1 MKKLNATLSL
11 IALVLASL
19 TFGRTTLAQQ
29 TPANVQGNWTIYST
43 SIKDGS
49 MVIKHVQIA
58 QYGNH
63 ITGYFEGPDQ
73 AGPIQGE
80 VKGNFIQF
88 STVTRTAL
96 NFHGHIYGDNIAGNY
111 GIHGKQAP
119 WQAMR
124 TVGIGAPPQAV
135 VSYGQPMLIPPA
147 PQPAP
152 VAAPPAPNYSQ
163 QQSSYSQADSYSQP
177 SNYSAPQ
184 SNTSAAPTPAPLS
197 SEQLNSLVAPIA
209 LYPDALVAQV
219 LAAATVPDE
228 VTAANQWL
236 SQNPNITGQ
245 SLEQAVDQQDWD
257 PSIKALTQ
265 FPSVLAN
272 LANNL
277 SWTSSLGQAFHFQQP
292 DVMAAVQVMRAKA
305 QAAGTLQSNSQITV
319 TTPSPKVIVIQPAN
333 PQVVYVPQYNPTII
347 YGAPIV
353 VPMYTPP
360 VVFATPTLSFGVGVS
375 FGGGGWAVG
384 GGFGWGFH
392 AWACNWG
399 GWGGG
404 GGGNTIIFNHNT
416 YITNNTW
423 HSTNYNGYHPWG
435 PGSNSR
441 PFNPATN
448 PGGYRPGEDTHYGP
462 NGAYH
467 PNGYY
472 GPNGAYHHDV
482 PGTGPANAPNGGNNG
497 NHGLIGGNGGVEH
510 TGVSPNGGAVG
521 SQNHAWYGNNGT
533 FHPDGNYKPGE
544 DTHYGPNGG
553 YHPNGY
559 FGPDGGWHQDKNAGQ
574 QVPNGGN
581 NGNHGLIG
589 GNNGVQNPN
598 AGMNGPG
605 VAPANGYHNDGNGGG
620 TGMVGGS
627 GGVRDRNTGM
637 NGPGVAPAGGYH
649 NDASNLQARNDNRS
663 NLGSPRMSGD
673 GRANRMES
681 YRGRSSMAGRR
692 PQQHQVRQHAP
703 AEHHFSG
710 GGRRR

>member
-1 MKKLNATLSL
+1 MMKLNATLSL

-19 TFGRTTLAQQ
+19 TFGRATFAQQ
-29 TPANVQGNWTIYST
+29 PTAIVQGNWTIYST
-43 SIKDGS
+43 NIDDGA

-63 ITGYFEGPDQ
+63 LTGYFEGPNQ

-80 VKGNFIQF
+80 VNGNFIHF
-88 STVTRTAL
+88 STVTRTIL
-96 NFHGHIYGDNIAGNY
+96 NFHGHVYGDNIAGDY

-119 WQAMR
+119 WQAVR
-124 TVGIGAPPQAV
+124 SVGIGAPPQAV
-135 VSYGQPMLIPPA
+135 VSYGQPMLPPPTSQVA
-147 PQPAP
+147 P
-152 VAAPPAPNYSQ
+152 AAALQVS
-163 QQSSYSQADSYSQP
+163 SYSQP
-177 SNYSAPQ
+177 SYESQASNSYVSQADGGDSQAQAQVRAP
-184 SNTSAAPTPAPLS
+184 SPAPLS
-197 SEQLNSLVAPIA
+197 SEQLDSLVAPIA

-219 LAAATVPDE
+219 LAAATVPDD

-236 SQNPNITGQ
+236 GQNSNLTGQ

-257 PSIKALTQ
+257 PSVKALTQ
-265 FPSVLAN
+265 FSSVLAN

-277 SWTSSLGQAFHFQQP
+277 TWTSSLGQAFHFQQS
-292 DVMAAVQVMRAKA
+292 DVMVAVQVMRAKA
-305 QAAGTLQSNSQITV
+305 QAAGTLRSNSQITV
-319 TTPSPKVIVIQPAN
+319 TTSSPNTIVIQPAN
-333 PQVVYVPQYNPTII
+333 PQVVYVPQYNPTLV

-353 VPMYTPP
+353 VPMYMPP
-360 VVFATPTLSFGVGVS
+360 VVFATPVLSFGVGVT

-404 GGGNTIIFNHNT
+404 GGNTIIFNHNT

-423 HSTNYNGYHPWG
+423 HTTNYNGYHPWG

-441 PFNPATN
+441 PYNPTIN
-448 PGGYRPGEDTHYGP
+448 PNGYRPGDDTHYGP

-472 GPNGAYHHDV
+472 GPNGAFHHDV
-482 PGTGPANAPNGGNNG
+482 PGTGPANMPNGGDNG

-510 TGVSPNGGAVG
+510 GGVSPNGGATG

-533 FHPDGNYKPGE
+533 FHPDGNYKSGD
-544 DTHYGPNGG
+544 DTHYGPNGA

-559 FGPDGGWHQDKNAGQ
+559 FGPDGGWHDDKNAGQ

-589 GNNGVQNPN
+589 GNNGVRNPN

-605 VAPANGYHNDGNGGG
+605 VAPANGYHNDNRSVQ
-620 TGMVGGS
+620 T
-627 GGVRDRNTGM
+627 
-637 NGPGVAPAGGYH
+637 
-649 NDASNLQARNDNRS
+649 RNDNRS
-663 NLGSPRMSGD
+663 NLGSSRMSGD
-673 GRANRMES
+673 GRTNRAES
-681 YRGRSSMAGRR
+681 TRGHASMAGRR
-692 PQQHQVRQHAP
+692 PQQHEVRQHAP
-703 AEHHFSG
+703 VQHHAPVEHHASGG

>member
-11 IALVLASL
+11 MVLVLASL
-19 TFGRTTLAQQ
+19 TLARTTLAQQ
-29 TPANVQGNWTIYST
+29 PSDNVQGNWTIYSA

-49 MVIKHVQIA
+49 TVIKHVQIA
-58 QYGNH
+58 QYGSR

-80 VKGNFIQF
+80 VNGHFIRF
-88 STVTRTAL
+88 STVTRTIL
-96 NFHGHIYGDNIAGNY
+96 NFHGHVFGDNMTGDY

-119 WQAMR
+119 WQAVR
-124 TVGIGAPPQAV
+124 TTGIGAPPQAV
-135 VSYGQPMLIPPA
+135 VSYGQSMQIPSA

-152 VAAPPAPNYSQ
+152 VAAPQVSN
-163 QQSSYSQADSYSQP
+163 YSQP
-177 SNYSAPQ
+177 SNYSQQGDYSQRSSDSAPQ
-184 SNTSAAPTPAPLS
+184 SNSSAVPTPAPLS
-197 SEQLNSLVAPIA
+197 SEQLDGLVAPIA

-236 SQNPNITGQ
+236 SQNSNLTGQ

-257 PSIKALTQ
+257 PSVKALTQ
-265 FPSVLAN
+265 FPGVLSN
-272 LANNL
+272 LVTNL
-277 SWTSSLGQAFHFQQP
+277 SWTSSLGQAFYFQSS

-305 QAAGTLQSNSQITV
+305 RAAGTLQSNSQIIV
-319 TTPSPKVIVIQPAN
+319 TASSPGVVVIQPAN
-333 PQVVYVPQYNPTII
+333 PQVVYVPQYNPMIV

-353 VPMYTPP
+353 VPLYTPP
-360 VVFATPTLSFGVGVS
+360 VVFAAPVLSFGVGVS

-399 GWGGG
+399 GWD

-423 HSTNYNGYHPWG
+423 HTTSYNGYHPWG

-441 PFNPATN
+441 PYNPTAN
-448 PGGYRPGEDTHYGP
+448 PNGYRPGEDTHYGP

-467 PNGYY
+467 PNAYY

-482 PGTGPANAPNGGNNG
+482 PGTGPANMPNGGNNG
-497 NHGLIGGNGGVEH
+497 NHGLIGGNGGVEQA
-510 TGVSPNGGAVG
+510 GLSPNGGAVG

-533 FHPDGNYKPGE
+533 FHPDGNYEPGE
-544 DTHYGPNGG
+544 DSHYGPNGG

-559 FGPDGGWHQDKNAGQ
+559 FGPDGGWHEDKNAGQ
-574 QVPNGGN
+574 QAPNGGN

-605 VAPANGYHNDGNGGG
+605 VAPPGGYHNDGRDPNSKGG
-620 TGMVGGS
+620 
-627 GGVRDRNTGM
+627 N
-637 NGPGVAPAGGYH
+637 
-649 NDASNLQARNDNRS
+649 SNLQARNDNRS
-663 NLGSPRMSGD
+663 NLGSSHMSGH
-673 GRANRMES
+673 GRTNRMES
-681 YRGRSSMAGRR
+681 YRGRSSMAGRP
-692 PQQHQVRQHAP
+692 PQRVEATQHAHVQHN
-703 AEHHFSG
+703 ASRG

>member
-1 MKKLNATLSL
+1 MKKLTATLSTL
-11 IALVLASL
+11 TLALVSL
-19 TFGRTTLAQQ
+19 FTSGATQAQQ
-29 TPANVQGNWTIYST
+29 PPVNVQGNWTIYST

-80 VKGNFIQF
+80 VKGNFIHF
-88 STVTRTAL
+88 STVTRTIL
-96 NFHGHIYGDNIAGNY
+96 NFHGHVYGDNIAGDY

-119 WQAMR
+119 WQAVR

-135 VSYGQPMLIPPA
+135 VSYGQPMLPPPTTQSAPAAA
-147 PQPAP
+147 PQAS
-152 VAAPPAPNYSQ
+152 N
-163 QQSSYSQADSYSQP
+163 SYTPQTNGSDSQAQDQAQAP
-177 SNYSAPQ
+177 S
-184 SNTSAAPTPAPLS
+184 PAPLS
-197 SEQLNSLVAPIA
+197 SEQLDSLVAPIA

-228 VTAANQWL
+228 VTAANQWM
-236 SQNPNITGQ
+236 SQNANLTAQ
-245 SLEQAVDQQDWD
+245 NLEQAVDQQDWD
-257 PSIKALTQ
+257 PSVKALTQ
-265 FPSVLAN
+265 FPSVLSN

-277 SWTSSLGQAFHFQQP
+277 SWTSSLGQAFYFQQS

-319 TTPSPKVIVIQPAN
+319 TTSSPNTIVIQPAN
-333 PQVVYVPQYNPTII
+333 PQVVYVPLYNASIV

-360 VVFATPTLSFGVGVS
+360 VVYAAPVLSFGVGVT

-404 GGGNTIIFNHNT
+404 GNTIIFNHNT
-416 YITNNTW
+416 YITNNAW
-423 HSTNYNGYHPWG
+423 HTTNYNGYHPWG
-435 PGSNSR
+435 PSR
-441 PFNPATN
+441 PYNPTTN
-448 PGGYRPGEDTHYGP
+448 PNGYRPGEDTHYGP

-472 GPNGAYHHDV
+472 GPNGAFHHDV
-482 PGTGPANAPNGGNNG
+482 PGTNPADQPNGGNNG

-510 TGVSPNGGAVG
+510 AGVGPNLGAVG

-544 DTHYGPNGG
+544 DTYYGPNGAF
-553 YHPNGY
+553 HPNGY
-559 FGPDGGWHQDKNAGQ
+559 FGPDGGWHQNKNASQ

-620 TGMVGGS
+620 TGMIGGS
-627 GGVRDRNTGM
+627 GGVRDRNAGM

-649 NDASNLQARNDNRS
+649 NDDRNLQARKDNRS
-663 NLGSPRMSGD
+663 NLGSSRMSGD
-673 GRANRMES
+673 GRANRAES
-681 YRGRSSMAGRR
+681 YRGHASMARRR
-692 PQQHQVRQHAP
+692 PQQHQARQHAP
-703 AEHHFSG
+703 AEHHYSG

>member
-1 MKKLNATLSL
+1 MKKLTATLSTL
-11 IALVLASL
+11 TLALVSL
-19 TFGRTTLAQQ
+19 FNSGATQAQQ
-29 TPANVQGNWTIYST
+29 LPVNVQGNWTIYST

-80 VKGNFIQF
+80 VKGNFIHF
-88 STVTRTAL
+88 STVTRTIL
-96 NFHGHIYGDNIAGNY
+96 NFHGHVYGDNIAGDY

-119 WQAMR
+119 WQAVR

-135 VSYGQPMLIPPA
+135 VSYGQPVLPPPA
-147 PQPAP
+147 IQVAP
-152 VAAPPAPNYSQ
+152 VAAPQASSYSRPSDESQAPNSYAPQ
-163 QQSSYSQADSYSQP
+163 TNGSYSQAQVQAP
-177 SNYSAPQ
+177 SPS
-184 SNTSAAPTPAPLS
+184 PLS
-197 SEQLNSLVAPIA
+197 SEQLDSLVAPIA

-228 VTAANQWL
+228 VTAANEWL
-236 SQNPNITGQ
+236 GQNSNLTGQ

-257 PSIKALTQ
+257 PSVKALTQ
-265 FPSVLAN
+265 FPSVLSN
-272 LANNL
+272 LATNL
-277 SWTSSLGQAFHFQQP
+277 TWTSSLGQAFHFQQS
-292 DVMAAVQVMRAKA
+292 DVMTAVQVMRAKA

-319 TTPSPKVIVIQPAN
+319 TTPAPNTIVIQPAN
-333 PQVVYVPQYNPTII
+333 PQVVYVPQYNPAIV
-347 YGAPIV
+347 YGAPVV

-360 VVFATPTLSFGVGVS
+360 VVFAAPVLTFGVGVT

-384 GGFGWGFH
+384 GSFGWGFH

-399 GWGGG
+399 GWGG

-423 HSTNYNGYHPWG
+423 HTTNYNGYHPWG

-441 PFNPATN
+441 PYNPTSN
-448 PGGYRPGEDTHYGP
+448 PNGYRPGEDTHYGP

-472 GPNGAYHHDV
+472 GPNGAFHHDV
-482 PGTGPANAPNGGNNG
+482 PGTGPANNPNGGNNG
-497 NHGLIGGNGGVEH
+497 DHGLIGGNGGVEH
-510 TGVSPNGGAVG
+510 AGVSPNGGAVG

-533 FHPDGNYKPGE
+533 FHPDGNYKPGD

-574 QVPNGGN
+574 QLPNGGN

-589 GNNGVQNPN
+589 GNNGAQNPN
-598 AGMNGPG
+598 A
-605 VAPANGYHNDGNGGG
+605 
-620 TGMVGGS
+620 
-627 GGVRDRNTGM
+627 GM

-649 NDASNLQARNDNRS
+649 NDDRSLQARNDNRS
-663 NLGSPRMSGD
+663 NLGSSRMSGD
-673 GRANRMES
+673 GRTNRAES
-681 YRGRSSMAGRR
+681 TRGHASMARQR

-703 AEHHFSG
+703 AQRHSSG
-710 GGRRR
+710 GWRRR

>member
-1 MKKLNATLSL
+1 MKKLTATLSTL
-11 IALVLASL
+11 TLALVSL
-19 TFGRTTLAQQ
+19 LNSGATQAQQ
-29 TPANVQGNWTIYST
+29 PLANVQGNWTIYST

-49 MVIKHVQIA
+49 TVIKHVQIA

-80 VKGNFIQF
+80 VKGNFIHF
-88 STVTRTAL
+88 STVTKTIL
-96 NFHGHIYGDNIAGNY
+96 NFHGHVYGDNIAGDY

-119 WQAMR
+119 WQAVR

-135 VSYGQPMLIPPA
+135 VSYGQPMLPPPTTQLAPAAA
-147 PQPAP
+147 PQ
-152 VAAPPAPNYSQ
+152 AA
-163 QQSSYSQADSYSQP
+163 SYSRPSSESSASDSDVPQTNASDSQVQAQAP
-177 SNYSAPQ
+177 S
-184 SNTSAAPTPAPLS
+184 PAPLS
-197 SEQLNSLVAPIA
+197 SEQLGSLVAPIA

-236 SQNPNITGQ
+236 GQNANLTGH

-257 PSIKALTQ
+257 PSVKALTQ

-277 SWTSSLGQAFHFQQP
+277 SWTSSLGQAFHFQQS

-319 TTPSPKVIVIQPAN
+319 TTSSPNTIVIQPAN
-333 PQVVYVPQYNPTII
+333 PQVVYVPQYNPSIV

-353 VPMYTPP
+353 VPMYTPAVVYAAP
-360 VVFATPTLSFGVGVS
+360 VLSFGVGVT

-392 AWACNWG
+392 AWACSWG

-423 HSTNYNGYHPWG
+423 HTTNYNGYHPWG
-435 PGSNSR
+435 PGSSSR
-441 PFNPATN
+441 PYNPTTN
-448 PGGYRPGEDTHYGP
+448 PNGYRPSEDTH
-462 NGAYH
+462 
-467 PNGYY
+467 Y

-482 PGTGPANAPNGGNNG
+482 PGTGPANMPNGGSNG

-510 TGVSPNGGAVG
+510 TGVSPNAGAVG

-544 DTHYGPNGG
+544 DTHNGPNGA

-605 VAPANGYHNDGNGGG
+605 VAPANGYHND
-620 TGMVGGS
+620 
-627 GGVRDRNTGM
+627 DR
-637 NGPGVAPAGGYH
+637 
-649 NDASNLQARNDNRS
+649 NLQARNDNRS
-663 NLGSPRMSGD
+663 NLGSSRMSGD
-673 GRANRMES
+673 GRTNRAES
-681 YRGRSSMAGRR
+681 TRGHASMTRQR

-703 AEHHFSG
+703 VQHHSSGG

>member
-1 MKKLNATLSL
+1 MKKLTATLSTL
-11 IALVLASL
+11 TLALVSL
-19 TFGRTTLAQQ
+19 FNCGATHAQQ
-29 TPANVQGNWTIYST
+29 SLANVQGNWTIYST

-49 MVIKHVQIA
+49 LVIKHVQIA

-80 VKGNFIQF
+80 LKGNFIHF
-88 STVTRTAL
+88 STVTRTIL
-96 NFHGHIYGDNIAGNY
+96 NFHGHVYGDNIAGNY
-111 GIHGKQAP
+111 GIRGKQAP
-119 WQAMR
+119 WQAVR
-124 TVGIGAPPQAV
+124 TTGIGAPPQAV
-135 VSYGQPMLIPPA
+135 VSYGQPMLPPPTTPSAPAAA
-147 PQPAP
+147 PQA
-152 VAAPPAPNYSQ
+152 S
-163 QQSSYSQADSYSQP
+163 SYSQP
-177 SNYSAPQ
+177 SSESQESNSYTPQ
-184 SNTSAAPTPAPLS
+184 TNGGDSQAEEQTQTPSPAPLS
-197 SEQLNSLVAPIA
+197 SEQLDSLVAPIA

-219 LAAATVPDE
+219 LAAATAPDE

-236 SQNPNITGQ
+236 SQNPNLTGQ

-257 PSIKALTQ
+257 PSVKALTQ

-277 SWTSSLGQAFHFQQP
+277 SWTSSLGQAFHFQQS

-319 TTPSPKVIVIQPAN
+319 TTPSPNTIVIQPAN
-333 PQVVYVPQYNPTII
+333 PQVVYVPQYNPAII
-347 YGAPIV
+347 YGAPVV

-360 VVFATPTLSFGVGVS
+360 VVFAAPVLSFGVGVT

-423 HSTNYNGYHPWG
+423 HTTNYNGYHTWG
-435 PGSNSR
+435 SGSNSH
-441 PFNPATN
+441 PYNPTTN
-448 PGGYRPGEDTHYGP
+448 PNGYRPGEDTHYGP
-462 NGAYH
+462 NGGYH

-472 GPNGAYHHDV
+472 GPSGSFHHDV
-482 PGTGPANAPNGGNNG
+482 PGTGPANMPNGGNNG
-497 NHGLIGGNGGVEH
+497 NHGLIGGNGGVDH
-510 TGVSPNGGAVG
+510 AGVSPNGGAVG

-544 DTHYGPNGG
+544 DTHNGPNGA

-589 GNNGVQNPN
+589 GNNGVQNHN

-605 VAPANGYHNDGNGGG
+605 VAPANGYHNDG
-620 TGMVGGS
+620 
-627 GGVRDRNTGM
+627 R
-637 NGPGVAPAGGYH
+637 
-649 NDASNLQARNDNRS
+649 NLQARNDNRS
-663 NLGSPRMSGD
+663 NLGSSRMSGD
-673 GRANRMES
+673 GRSNRAES
-681 YRGRSSMAGRR
+681 ARGHASMARQR
-692 PQQHQVRQHAP
+692 PQHEARQHAP
-703 AEHHFSG
+703 AQHHSSG